1 MGLHR
6 RSLPP
11 VRGENSHRSSY
22 TLSRVNDGYTSP
34 GRCSVTKLLAVL
46 ALFIS
51 AGAGPHPYRGGRW
64 RLSVRAPPG
73 GGTDITARS
82 VVPAIAENL
91 GQPIVIENR
100 GGAGGVVGSEVVA
113 KAAPDGYTLLMVYI
127 SHATNPTLVTKL
139 PYDTERDFT
148 PITLIS
154 HEPTVLVTHP
164 SNPAKSLGE
173 FIAWVKDASRAGKL
187 SYATDPGS
195 AGFLAAELFLQR
207 IGAKVQYIP
216 YKGSGPAAADVVAGH
231 VPYMWSVISIV
242 TPYAKGGRLEAL
254 ATAAEKRAAA
264 LPEVPTA
271 AEGGLPDFAV
281 SGWYALL
288 APAKTPKGVIDRV
301 NAEAQKALKNE
312 AVVQRLANSGSIPIG
327 AGPDELDKH
336 IRAEIPR
343 WNKVLTAAGVQPT
356 N

>member
-1 MGLHR
+1 MRKIFAVILL
-6 RSLPP
+6 SLAAPAQAWAQQYP
-11 VRGENSHRSSY
+11 TR
-22 TLSRVNDGYTSP
+22 P
-34 GRCSVTKLLAVL
+34 
-46 ALFIS
+46 I
-51 AGAGPHPYRGGRW
+51 
-64 RLSVRAPPG
+64 RLIVPAAPG

-82 VVPAIAENL
+82 FVPALQENL
-91 GQPIVIENR
+91 GQPVVIENR
-100 GGAGGVVGSEVVA
+100 GGAGGVIGTDVVA
-113 KAAPDGYTLLMVYI
+113 KAAPDGYTLLMVYV

-139 PYDTERDFT
+139 PYDTLRDFA

-164 SNPAKSLGE
+164 SHPAKTLAE
-173 FIAWVKDASRAGKL
+173 FTAWVKERSGNL

-195 AGFLAAELFLQR
+195 AGFLAAELYLQR

-242 TPYAKGGRLEAL
+242 TPYAKGGRLKPL
-254 ATAAEKRAAA
+254 AIAAERRAAA
-264 LPEVPTA
+264 LPDVPTA

-281 SGWYALL
+281 SGWYGLV
-288 APAKTPKGVIDRV
+288 APAKTPKSVIDRV
-301 NAEAQKALKNE
+301 HAETAKALKNE
-312 AVVQRLANSGSIPIG
+312 AVLQRLAASGSLPIG
-327 AGPDELDKH
+327 AGPEELDKH
-336 IRAEIPR
+336 LRSEIAR

>member
-1 MGLHR
+1 V
-6 RSLPP
+6 P
-11 VRGENSHRSSY
+11 
-22 TLSRVNDGYTSP
+22 
-34 GRCSVTKLLAVL
+34 KLFAVL
-46 ALFIS
+46 AFFLAS
-51 AGAGPHPYRGGRW
+51 AAAAQQYPSRPV
-64 RLSVRAPPG
+64 RLIVPAAPG

-82 VVPAIAENL
+82 VVPAIADSL

-173 FIAWVKDASRAGKL
+173 FIAWVKEESRAGKL

-242 TPYAKGGRLEAL
+242 TPHAKAGRLKAL
-254 ATAAEKRAAA
+254 ATADKQRTPS
-264 LPEVPTA
+264 LPDVPTA
-271 AEGGLPDFAV
+271 AEAGLADFAV
-281 SGWYALL
+281 SGWYGLVGS
-288 APAKTPKGVIDRV
+288 AKTPRNVV
-301 NAEAQKALKNE
+301 AAVYAATAKALKSE
-312 AVVQRLANSGSIPIG
+312 AVLSRLAASGSLPMG
-327 AGPDELDKH
+327 AGPDEFGAH
-336 IRAEIPR
+336 IKNEIAR
-343 WNKVLTAAGVQPT
+343 WNHVLTTAGVQPT